1 MEIVNYDNF
10 VAIIIESKALD
21 YDVFE
26 LKRISWLV
34 NFLDESIIIENEDVF
49 LKIFSDLLYYFD
61 VEAKKDSLFK
71 QIIDDLTEIIKLRNL
86 TNLDIRFILSKNEIN
101 VIVEKF
107 KKNKV
112 SKDVLINQLKK
123 YFKEENFIAI
133 KDYLFEQKIEI

>member
-49 LKIFSDLLYYFD
+49 LKYFQIYCIILMLKPKRIHYSNKLLM
-61 VEAKKDSLFK
+61 
-71 QIIDDLTEIIKLRNL
+71 I
-86 TNLDIRFILSKNEIN
+86 
-101 VIVEKF
+101 
-107 KKNKV
+107 
-112 SKDVLINQLKK
+112 
-123 YFKEENFIAI
+123 
-133 KDYLFEQKIEI
+133 